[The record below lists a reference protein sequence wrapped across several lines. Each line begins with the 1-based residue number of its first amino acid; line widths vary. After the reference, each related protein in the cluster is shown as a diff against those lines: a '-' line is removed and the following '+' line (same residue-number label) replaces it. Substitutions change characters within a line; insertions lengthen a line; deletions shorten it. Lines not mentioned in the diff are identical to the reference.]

1 VPDRS
6 RRPGLADDAIGG
18 AGPQRPQPGELGN
31 VPPCHW
37 VRVLLPPVPAGAVG
51 IEAVG
56 HLLPDAGIIGAEA
69 VGAQLG
75 LTSGAFGI
83 VWSAFGSLN
92 FPNGKNVLHAAGML
106 SIQALTFG
114 SIVKV
119 GLSVGQAV
127 DHAVGQAVGL
137 SVGHAIGPGAVG
149 AGPVTAEAAGE
160 GVLDEVFGSGAVAGE
175 QVRVTHQ
182 RGPSGTDEGVQ
193 CLLPRRHGVASCFR
207 SSVRVSLL
215 RR

>member
-1 VPDRS
+1 MGPAGNSQRGPWLSSCEGGAPVPDRS

-18 AGPQRPQPGELGN
+18 AGPQCPQPGELGN

-114 SIVKV
+114 SIERANTTA
-119 GLSVGQAV
+119 S
-127 DHAVGQAVGL
+127 
-137 SVGHAIGPGAVG
+137 
-149 AGPVTAEAAGE
+149 PVRSAPKKSIAKLPALTAASTVPRRRRAEAA
-160 GVLDEVFGSGAVAGE
+160 SPTRTSATRS
-175 QVRVTHQ
+175 QRVG
-182 RGPSGTDEGVQ
+182 RNRIG
-193 CLLPRRHGVASCFR
+193 R
-207 SSVRVSLL
+207 
-215 RR
+215 

>member
-1 VPDRS
+1 MPDRS

-18 AGPQRPQPGELGN
+18 AGPQCPQPGELGN
-31 VPPCHW
+31 VPPCDW
-37 VRVLLPPVPAGAVG
+37 VRVLLPPVPAGAVD

-56 HLLPDAGIIGAEA
+56 HLLPNAGIIGAEA

-119 GLSVGQAV
+119 GLSVGVPVAV
-127 DHAVGQAVGL
+127 PTPT
-137 SVGHAIGPGAVG
+137 I
-149 AGPVTAEAAGE
+149 
-160 GVLDEVFGSGAVAGE
+160 
-175 QVRVTHQ
+175 
-182 RGPSGTDEGVQ
+182 
-193 CLLPRRHGVASCFR
+193 ASPE
-207 SSVRVSLL
+207 LL
-215 RR
+215 RRRCIVAVISERSDQVANRIRLGGGVLRAITIWTKALVDGQ

>member
-1 VPDRS
+1 MTVILR
-6 RRPGLADDAIGG
+6 GQG
-18 AGPQRPQPGELGN
+18 A
-31 VPPCHW
+31 C
-37 VRVLLPPVPAGAVG
+37 AGAVG

-56 HLLPDAGIIGAEA
+56 HLLPDAGIIGAAA

-119 GLSVGQAV
+119 GLSVDHEVGQAV
-127 DHAVGQAVGL
+127 GHAVGL
-137 SVGHAIGPGAVG
+137 SVGHAVGQVLWSAPVAVPTWTKALVDG
-149 AGPVTAEAAGE
+149 
-160 GVLDEVFGSGAVAGE
+160 
-175 QVRVTHQ
+175 Q
-182 RGPSGTDEGVQ
+182 
-193 CLLPRRHGVASCFR
+193 
-207 SSVRVSLL
+207 
-215 RR
+215 

>member
-18 AGPQRPQPGELGN
+18 AGPQCPQPGELGN

-106 SIQALTFG
+106 SIQALSFG

-127 DHAVGQAVGL
+127 GHAVGL
-137 SVGHAIGPGAVG
+137 SVGHAVG
-149 AGPVTAEAAGE
+149 QALWSLSFAAHQTFQASKNDWHSGG
-160 GVLDEVFGSGAVAGE
+160 GVGHVFGSSASWSPLAVGVPVA
-175 QVRVTHQ
+175 VPTPTMASPAALKAR
-182 RGPSGTDEGVQ
+182 RCGP
-193 CLLPRRHGVASCFR
+193 R
-207 SSVRVSLL
+207 
-215 RR
+215 

>member
-1 VPDRS
+1 
-6 RRPGLADDAIGG
+6 
-18 AGPQRPQPGELGN
+18 
-31 VPPCHW
+31 
-37 VRVLLPPVPAGAVG
+37 VLLPPVPAGAVG

-56 HLLPDAGIIGAEA
+56 HLLPNAGIIGAEA

-119 GLSVGQAV
+119 GLSVG
-127 DHAVGQAVGL
+127 HAVGHAVGL

-160 GVLDEVFGSGAVAGE
+160 GVLDEVFRGGAVAGE

-182 RGPSGTDEGVQ
+182 RGTALADELVQ
-193 CLLPRRHGVASCFR
+193 HLLPRRHLRGSDR
-207 SSVRVSLL
+207 SVR
-215 RR
+215 R

>member
-1 VPDRS
+1 MGPAGNSQRGPWLSSCEGRAPVPDRS
-6 RRPGLADDAIGG
+6 RRHGLADDAIGG
-18 AGPQRPQPGELGN
+18 AGPKCPQPGELGN

-119 GLSVGQAV
+119 GLSVG
-127 DHAVGQAVGL
+127 HAVG
-137 SVGHAIGPGAVG
+137 HALGPGAVG

-175 QVRVTHQ
+175 QVR
-182 RGPSGTDEGVQ
+182 
-193 CLLPRRHGVASCFR
+193 
-207 SSVRVSLL
+207 
-215 RR
+215 